1 MKLTPEIISD
11 IDKKAYQIS
20 FMMGNT
26 WTPLGTD
33 AIQGSQ
39 QYGFAKNPR
48 YRQFVYLVPDT
59 DSNVQK
65 EAWKKEL
72 GEYLEAVSPGIVLAV
87 LELLRETERKAKAS
101 QNEAQQWK
109 ANHECEVQRA
119 RVLKERPDMPLER
132 VNAYNRMV
140 ALENENKALKDRM
153 AGLQNLESLH
163 AMVNTIHCQ
172 SSENMHLQRE
182 QMRYWQTH
190 FKNPNGW

>member
-1 MKLTPEIISD
+1 MKLTPEIIAD
-11 IDKKAYQIS
+11 LDKKAYQMS

-26 WTPLGTD
+26 WKALGPD
-33 AIQGSQ
+33 CIQGSQ

-48 YRQFVYLVPDT
+48 YRQVQYRVPET
-59 DSNVQK
+59 DSSVQK
-65 EAWKKEL
+65 EAWEKEL
-72 GEYLEAVSPGIVLAV
+72 GEYLEAVSPGVVLAV
-87 LELLRETERKAKAS
+87 LELWRETERKAKAS

-140 ALENENKALKDRM
+140 ELENENKALKERM
-153 AGLQNLESLH
+153 ASLQNLESLH
-163 AMVNTIHCQ
+163 MMVNTIHCQ
-172 SSENMHLQRE
+172 VTEGMHMQRE
-182 QMRYWQTH
+182 QMRYWQAH